1 MLCHTPLQHVVDGP
15 ENAAG
20 GATRLRRS
28 GRARSPSPV
37 SRMEPRSD
45 SASPLVLVVDDESHI
60 RESCRQIL
68 EDRGFRVITAS
79 RCAEAMELIRA
90 RRPAIILADMRL
102 PDGEGMTL
110 LRAAREGDPEAVF
123 IVITGFATVDASTD
137 AFRQGVYD
145 YLAKP
150 FSALQLQIL
159 VGRAARQ
166 VTLAR
171 ENRELRER
179 FRSEYTV
186 ERMVGSSSAMQ
197 EVFGLIQRI
206 APTDA
211 SVFISGESGT
221 GKELVARAVHARSR
235 RSARRF
241 VAVNCAA
248 LPPQLLESELFGH
261 ERGAFTGAVA
271 RKEGLL
277 EHASGGTFFLDELC
291 EMPLE
296 LQAKLLRVIQERR
309 IRRVG
314 GHQESVVDL
323 RFLAATN
330 RDPARAVEEGMLRKD
345 LYFRL
350 NVVPIRL
357 PPLRERVTDVPVL
370 LQHFL
375 KNYTSQYHGEGAAPP
390 RIGAEA
396 GAALRAYPW
405 PGNVRELQ
413 NLAERLVSLGEP
425 GKELRWEDLPEEIRH
440 PDGFAV
446 PGAVQVHRPSGLAFR
461 EAKALAVDAF
471 ERSYLRELMARHKG
485 NISSAAREAQVDRR
499 TVHRMLKRHGL
510 WVPQSRAGGSGT
522 DAG

>member
-1 MLCHTPLQHVVDGP
+1 
-15 ENAAG
+15 
-20 GATRLRRS
+20 
-28 GRARSPSPV
+28 
-37 SRMEPRSD
+37 MESRSD
-45 SASPLVLVVDDESHI
+45 SSAPVVLVVDDESHI

-68 EDRGFRVITAS
+68 EDRGFPVITAS
-79 RCAEAMELIRA
+79 RCAEALELIRS
-90 RRPAIILADMRL
+90 RRPGIVLADMRL
-102 PDGEGMTL
+102 PDGDGMTL
-110 LRAAREGDPEAVF
+110 LRAAREVDPEAAF
-123 IVITGFATVDASTD
+123 IVITGFATVDASTE

-159 VGRAARQ
+159 VGRASRQ
-166 VTLAR
+166 VALAR
-171 ENRELRER
+171 ENRQLRER
-179 FRSEYTV
+179 VRSEYTV

-197 EVFGLIQRI
+197 EVFTLIQRI

-235 RSARRF
+235 RAGRPF

-248 LPPQLLESELFGH
+248 LPPHLLESELFGH
-261 ERGAFTGAVA
+261 ERGAFTGAVS

-296 LQAKLLRVIQERR
+296 LQAKLLRVIQDRR

-314 GHQESVVDL
+314 GHQEVMVDL

-330 RDPARAVEEGMLRKD
+330 REPARAVEEGVLRKD
-345 LYFRL
+345 LFFRL
-350 NVVPIRL
+350 NVVPVRL
-357 PPLRERVTDVPVL
+357 PPLRARVTDIPVL
-370 LQHFL
+370 LSHFL
-375 KNYTSQYHGEGAAPP
+375 KNFTSQYHGEGVVPLRLGPAA
-390 RIGAEA
+390 A
-396 GAALRAYPW
+396 AALRAYPW

-413 NLAERLVSLGEP
+413 NLAERLVSLCEP
-425 GKELRWEDLPEEIRH
+425 GREVQWEDLPVEIRE
-440 PDGFAV
+440 PEEA
-446 PGAVQVHRPSGLAFR
+446 RPTGLALAPRGANMTFH
-461 EAKALAVDAF
+461 EAKTLAVEAF
-471 ERSYLRELMARHKG
+471 ERSYLRELMIRHKG
-485 NISSAAREAQVDRR
+485 NISSAAREAEVDRR

-510 WVPQSRAGGSGT
+510 WVPQARAGGSGS

>member
-1 MLCHTPLQHVVDGP
+1 MESRTDDG
-15 ENAAG
+15 A
-20 GATRLRRS
+20 
-28 GRARSPSPV
+28 PV
-37 SRMEPRSD
+37 
-45 SASPLVLVVDDESHI
+45 VLVVDDESHT

-68 EDRGFRVITAS
+68 ADRGFPVITAS
-79 RCAEAMELIRA
+79 RCAEALELIRA
-90 RRPAIILADMRL
+90 RRPGIVLADMRL
-102 PDGEGMTL
+102 PDGDGLTL
-110 LRAAREGDPEAVF
+110 LRAARDVEPESAF
-123 IVITGFATVDASTD
+123 IVITGFATVDASAE

-171 ENRELRER
+171 ENRKLRER
-179 FRSEYTV
+179 FRSEFTV

-197 EVFGLIQRI
+197 EVFTLIQRI

-235 RSARRF
+235 RAGKQF

-248 LPPQLLESELFGH
+248 LPPHLLESELFGH

-296 LQAKLLRVIQERR
+296 LQAKLLRVIQDRR

-314 GHQESVVDL
+314 GHQETTVDL

-330 RDPARAVEEGMLRKD
+330 RDPARAVEEGLLRKD

-350 NVVPIRL
+350 NVVPVRL
-357 PPLRERVTDVPVL
+357 PPLRDRITDIPVL
-370 LQHFL
+370 MNHFL
-375 KNYTSQYHGEGAAPP
+375 KNFTGQYHGDGAVPV

-396 GAALRAYPW
+396 ATALRAYPW

-413 NLAERLVSLGEP
+413 NLAERLVSLFEP
-425 GKELRWEDLPEEIRH
+425 GYEVEWEDLPLEIQE
-440 PDGFAV
+440 PEGML
-446 PGAVQVHRPSGLAFR
+446 PSGGTVVARGASVSYHEGKTLAL
-461 EAKALAVDAF
+461 EAF
-471 ERSYLRELMARHKG
+471 ERSYLRDLMVRHKG
-485 NISSAAREAQVDRR
+485 NISSAAREAGVDRR

-510 WVPQSRAGGSGT
+510 WVPHSRAEGSRGG
-522 DAG
+522 AG